1 MTPARLAM
9 ALAALLL
16 TAVPVRAGN
25 EVALYLGVSATPK
38 SDLHVTG
45 AGDDVTYH
53 GVSWH
58 ARSFENPLYYGIRL
72 THWRAGDPDTGLAL
86 DFTHAKIYLKD
97 TAVRVTGSRGG
108 TSVDAVEP
116 TSASITSFS
125 NSHGLNL
132 LTLNALVRGD
142 GRIRPYAGVGAGIAL
157 PHVEAEIGGTRVS
170 EYQYGGPAVQ
180 GLLGV
185 SAYFG
190 DRFGDR
196 WGVFGEA
203 KLDRAWLHEDL
214 HGGRS
219 ADLNVNVQQ
228 LVGGVSRGF

>member
-1 MTPARLAM
+1 MMPARLA
-9 ALAALLL
+9 AVLTVLLL
-16 TAVPVRAGN
+16 TGTAAHAEN
-25 EVALYLGVSATPK
+25 EVALYLGVSAAPR
-38 SDLHVTG
+38 SDLHVKG

-72 THWRAGDPDTGLAL
+72 THWREGDPDTGLAL

-108 TSVDAVEP
+108 TPVDAVEP
-116 TSASITSFS
+116 TSASITSFN

-180 GLLGV
+180 GLLGL
-185 SAYFG
+185 SA
-190 DRFGDR
+190 RVGDR

-219 ADLNVNVQQ
+219 ADLNVNVHQ
-228 LVGGVSRGF
+228 LLGGVSRGF